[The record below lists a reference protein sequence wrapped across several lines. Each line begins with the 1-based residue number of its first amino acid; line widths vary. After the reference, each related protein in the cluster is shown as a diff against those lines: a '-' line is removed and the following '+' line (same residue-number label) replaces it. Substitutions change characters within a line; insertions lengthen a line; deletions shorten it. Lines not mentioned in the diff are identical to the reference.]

1 MFNLKQWLRIMYT
14 SAPWR
19 KELLQEL
26 TNTETNKQTNHKN
39 KQTNSCLGYAL
50 CTTAAVQQMHRQITF
65 QFQMDPRS
73 PTLLNNVA
81 SSLPLCCSAALLYT
95 VEPCCLHYPTQCC
108 WINILLVHGDWWI
121 HTQWCT
127 LKGHFTNQCLCRS
140 SINSV
145 LCSSIHASPDSAAL

>member
-73 PTLLNNVA
+73 PTLLYNVAPTLLNNVA
-81 SSLPLCCSAALLYT
+81 PSLPLCCSAVHCRTMLPTLSYSMLLNQHS
-95 VEPCCLHYPTQCC
+95 VGP
-108 WINILLVHGDWWI
+108 WWLV
-121 HTQWCT
+121 
-127 LKGHFTNQCLCRS
+127 
-140 SINSV
+140 NSYSMV
-145 LCSSIHASPDSAAL
+145 YFERTFYKSMPLQKQH

>member
-73 PTLLNNVA
+73 PLCCTMLPHSSVQCCLHSATLL
-81 SSLPLCCSAALLYT
+81 LCCSAVHCRTMLPTLSYSMLLNQHS
-95 VEPCCLHYPTQCC
+95 VGP
-108 WINILLVHGDWWI
+108 WWLV
-121 HTQWCT
+121 
-127 LKGHFTNQCLCRS
+127 
-140 SINSV
+140 NSYSMV
-145 LCSSIHASPDSAAL
+145 YFEGTFYKSMPLQKQH

>member
-73 PTLLNNVA
+73 PTLLYTVAPTLLNNVA
-81 SSLPLCCSAALLYT
+81 SSLPLCCSAVHCRTMLPTLSYSMLLNQHS
-95 VEPCCLHYPTQCC
+95 VGP
-108 WINILLVHGDWWI
+108 WWLV
-121 HTQWCT
+121 
-127 LKGHFTNQCLCRS
+127 
-140 SINSV
+140 NSYSMV
-145 LCSSIHASPDSAAL
+145 YFEGTFYKSMPLQKQH

>member
-65 QFQMDPRS
+65 QFQMDP
-73 PTLLNNVA
+73 P
-81 SSLPLCCSAALLYT
+81 SLHSATLLYT
-95 VEPCCLHYPTQCC
+95 VQLPLLCCKFLLSLLCPT
-108 WINILLVHGDWWI
+108 V
-121 HTQWCT
+121 
-127 LKGHFTNQCLCRS
+127 
-140 SINSV
+140 
-145 LCSSIHASPDSAAL
+145 